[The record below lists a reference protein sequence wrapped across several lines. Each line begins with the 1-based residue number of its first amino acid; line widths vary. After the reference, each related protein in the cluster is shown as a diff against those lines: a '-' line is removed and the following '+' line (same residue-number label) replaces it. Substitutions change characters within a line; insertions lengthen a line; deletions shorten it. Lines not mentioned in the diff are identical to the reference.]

1 MQGTRVVAF
10 YLDANQ
16 SGKDDDVLG
25 NNYYDVTK
33 LQIYFSQSKT
43 VEAPNGGEKLPLP
56 TPLRQR
62 RGQTHFACSTEM
74 ELQTGT
80 SRSMFQLPN
89 LNTFKDHTTC

>member
-1 MQGTRVVAF
+1 MHSTRVVAF

-43 VEAPNGGEKLPLP
+43 VDG
-56 TPLRQR
+56 
-62 RGQTHFACSTEM
+62 S
-74 ELQTGT
+74 
-80 SRSMFQLPN
+80 
-89 LNTFKDHTTC
+89 